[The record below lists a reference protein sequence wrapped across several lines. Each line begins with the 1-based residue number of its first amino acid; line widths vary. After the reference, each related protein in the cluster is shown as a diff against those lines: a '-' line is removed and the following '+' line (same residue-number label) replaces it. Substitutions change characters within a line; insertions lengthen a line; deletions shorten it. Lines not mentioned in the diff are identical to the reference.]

1 VKISCPTCSAKYSVA
16 DEKIQSRLAKIRC
29 RKCSSTIVIDGTTS
43 PAKVYVGET
52 GGAGS
57 ASTPAPDMEAGA
69 GTSAPAPGFSAAG
82 VSAAGVSAA
91 GVSAAGASDPVGPAP
106 DEYAVDIAD
115 NDQRNMT
122 IHQIVGAYNEG
133 LVTADTYIWK
143 EGMADWQTLAEVREV
158 ASALHA
164 AARPAAAQP
173 AAVRRSNHN
182 SSADLF
188 GRIHTAGGE
197 DDITTSAPE
206 ASPAMTAGTGARNE
220 SSVLF
225 SLSAL
230 TGTGSAATAAPMGGG
245 SSKRRGSDD
254 SGLIDLQALTAAD
267 AGGSPGGFAAA
278 PNAFGA
284 SPLISAPLGGV
295 SGPALGG
302 GPGYG
307 GRSGSRWALIAAGI
321 VLAVAMIGGAVMFL
335 PRGGSETDQPT
346 SALDRAAATSAEH
359 AASSKEPAQKEPA
372 ATPPTEPTQPDTA
385 AGSTRPV
392 AAEELPTVPSEASG
406 TKPLGATSKPAT
418 PRVPRPAV
426 AKPTSS
432 ALPPAPVPAPEPAKP
447 VAPKP
452 AAAAAPADA
461 PKKPPGRCE
470 CKPQDLLCAMKCS
483 AKKP

>member
-43 PAKVYVGET
+43 PAKVYVG
-52 GGAGS
+52 
-57 ASTPAPDMEAGA
+57 DAGA
-69 GTSAPAPGFSAAG
+69 AISPSAPPQDVDAGGGHGG
-82 VSAAGVSAA
+82 VSAQPGM
-91 GVSAAGASDPVGPAP
+91 SDPVGPAQ

-143 EGMADWQTLAEVREV
+143 EGMADWQTLGEVREV

-164 AARPAAAQP
+164 AARPAAAAQP
-173 AAVRRSNHN
+173 AAVRRGNHN

-206 ASPAMTAGTGARNE
+206 PSQAMTAGTGARNE

-230 TGTGSAATAAPMGGG
+230 TGSATAAAAPMGGSSSG
-245 SSKRRGSDD
+245 SGSGSKRRASDD
-254 SGLIDLQALTAAD
+254 SGLIDLQALTSAD
-267 AGGSPGGFAAA
+267 SGGGGGGFAAA
-278 PNAFGA
+278 PSAFGA

-295 SGPALGG
+295 SGPAMG

-307 GRSGSRWALIAAGI
+307 GRSGSRWGLIAAAV

-335 PRGGSETDQPT
+335 PRSGGEPEQPT
-346 SALDRAAATSAEH
+346 SALDRTAASAPEH
-359 AASSKEPAQKEPA
+359 AAAPKEPAPKEPEA
-372 ATPPTEPTQPDTA
+372 NAPSEPGQPGTA
-385 AGSTRPV
+385 AGTTRPV
-392 AAEELPTVPSEASG
+392 VAEELPTAPPEPSAG
-406 TKPLGATSKPAT
+406 TRPGAGTAKPAV
-418 PRVPRPAV
+418 PRTPRPAV
-426 AKPTSS
+426 AKPTSP
-432 ALPPAPVPAPEPAKP
+432 LPPAPLPSPEAKP
-447 VAPKP
+447 TAPTAKP
-452 AAAAAPADA
+452 AATPAAPAA
-461 PKKPPGRCE
+461 EAKKRCE
-470 CKPQDLLCAMKCS
+470 CKPSDLLCAMKCS